1 MQEECRVN
9 LCGVSIEKSPLALTL
24 GLNFGTCGKEQG
36 RVQKP
41 EISEE
46 NHYGALI

>member
-1 MQEECRVN
+1 MN
-9 LCGVSIEKSPLALTL
+9 LCGVSKEKSPLTLTL
-24 GLNFGTCGKEQG
+24 GLNFGTRGKEQG

-41 EISEE
+41 KISEE